1 MRDIDAV
8 DMRCGHNVEK
18 GEASTAHRILR
29 TASGAAFCR
38 RQIATSRRRACGW
51 PCRRFQ
57 PTGSHGAPP
66 ALISCTPSVRL
77 PIAIIFLLRDGYYVG
92 LPGTLIRGNPQRE
105 CPMRASTLSQS
116 DPEFQKLSPVL
127 DDLARNL
134 DAKTLYI
141 DHCHIS
147 FAWGR
152 SSIAKSLGAQPTSCL
167 VNEGGPLWNRVAVP
181 LRWNL

>member
-38 RQIATSRRRACGW
+38 RQNRYKSKTRLRLAVSPI
-51 PCRRFQ
+51 
-57 PTGSHGAPP
+57 PTSHGVPP

-127 DDLARNL
+127 DGLARNL

-141 DHCHIS
+141 HHCHIS

-152 SSIAKSLGAQPTSCL
+152 SSRHS
-167 VNEGGPLWNRVAVP
+167 
-181 LRWNL
+181 